1 MDKVLLV
8 SVIALAVALLSML
21 VNLALVWKISDLKSK
36 LERLDVTVSDRT
48 GTLHLDDVEISNQL
62 NKLEC
67 NTKDAFEKL
76 TNHLTRHDDQID
88 KLVDGYKALEIIVN
102 KHTKQLEDL
111 GNFAGITT
119 GELRV
124 LEQKIYNSCKSK
136 ELPESEPIT
145 KQIRERIED
154 ASLRSNVK
162 TNNIEINSLGTR
174 VSILE
179 NKLKEFV
186 NKRHDILV
194 EQNDAV
200 NRLCKMEH
208 RVAKLLEGFD
218 TFKDGINRVVNN
230 HMVEVDRR
238 IRNRMIPVEEV
249 DIRKYKPDRRRK
261 DNYYRK
267 PNKSNVI
274 IDEFASDIIE

>member
-36 LERLDVTVSDRT
+36 LEWLDVTVSDRT

-76 TNHLTRHDDQID
+76 TNHLTRHDDEID
-88 KLVDGYKALEIIVN
+88 RVVKKYEEMETRVA
-102 KHTKQLEDL
+102 KHTGQLEDL

-124 LEQKIYNSCKSK
+124 LEQKIYNSCKPK
-136 ELPESEPIT
+136 ELPEPEPIT
-145 KQIRERIED
+145 NQIEE
-154 ASLRSNVK
+154 ASLKSNVK
-162 TNNIEINSLGTR
+162 TNTIEINSLVTR

-179 NKLKEFV
+179 NQIKRNLTENGLVARV
-186 NKRHDILV
+186 NK
-194 EQNDAV
+194 
-200 NRLCKMEH
+200 
-208 RVAKLLEGFD
+208 LEC
-218 TFKDGINRVVNN
+218 R
-230 HMVEVDRR
+230 
-238 IRNRMIPVEEV
+238 VEEE
-249 DIRKYKPDRRRK
+249 DIRKVKPDRRRK

-274 IDEFASDIIE
+274 SDEFASDIIE

>member
-21 VNLALVWKISDLKSK
+21 VNLALVWKISDLKNK
-36 LERLDVTVSDRT
+36 LEWLDVTVSDRT
-48 GTLHLDDVEISNQL
+48 STLHLDDVEISNQL
-62 NKLEC
+62 NKLEF

-76 TNHLTRHDDQID
+76 TNHLIRHDDEID
-88 KLVDGYKALEIIVN
+88 RVVKKYEEMETRVA
-102 KHTKQLEDL
+102 KHTDQLEDL

-124 LEQKIYNSCKSK
+124 LEQKIYNSCRPK
-136 ELPESEPIT
+136 ELPEPEPIT
-145 KQIRERIED
+145 KQISERIEE
-154 ASLRSNVK
+154 ASLKVNVK
-162 TNNIEINSLGTR
+162 TNNIEIRSLGNR

-179 NKLKEFV
+179 NQIKRNLTENDLVARV
-186 NKRHDILV
+186 NK
-194 EQNDAV
+194 
-200 NRLCKMEH
+200 
-208 RVAKLLEGFD
+208 LEC
-218 TFKDGINRVVNN
+218 R
-230 HMVEVDRR
+230 
-238 IRNRMIPVEEV
+238 VEEA
-249 DIRKYKPDRRRK
+249 DIHKHKPDRKRK

>member
-36 LERLDVTVSDRT
+36 LEWLDVTVSDRT
-48 GTLHLDDVEISNQL
+48 STLHLDDAEISNQL

-76 TNHLTRHDDQID
+76 TNHLTRHDDEID
-88 KLVDGYKALEIIVN
+88 RVVKKYEEMETRVAR
-102 KHTKQLEDL
+102 HTKQLEDL

-124 LEQKIYNSCKSK
+124 LEQKIYNSCKPK
-136 ELPESEPIT
+136 ELPEPEPIA
-145 KQIRERIED
+145 KQFEESIALCHEHI
-154 ASLRSNVK
+154 N
-162 TNNIEINSLGTR
+162 TNDFRL
-174 VSILE
+174 
-179 NKLKEFV
+179 
-186 NKRHDILV
+186 
-194 EQNDAV
+194 
-200 NRLCKMEH
+200 NRLGE
-208 RVAKLLEGFD
+208 RLSAVEIKLY
-218 TFKDGINRVVNN
+218 
-230 HMVEVDRR
+230 
-238 IRNRMIPVEEV
+238 RMSEV
-249 DIRKYKPDRRRK
+249 DIRKHKPDRRRK

>member
-36 LERLDVTVSDRT
+36 LEWVELTVND
-48 GTLHLDDVEISNQL
+48 GTSQLHKDDVEISNQL

-124 LEQKIYNSCKSK
+124 LEQKIYNSCKPK
-136 ELPESEPIT
+136 ELPEPEPIT
-145 KQIRERIED
+145 KHISERIEE
-154 ASLRSNVK
+154 ASLKVNVK
-162 TNNIEINSLGTR
+162 TNNIEINRLGNR

-179 NKLKEFV
+179 NQIKRNLTENDLVARV
-186 NKRHDILV
+186 NKL
-194 EQNDAV
+194 E
-200 NRLCKMEH
+200 C
-208 RVAKLLEGFD
+208 RVDEA
-218 TFKDGINRVVNN
+218 
-230 HMVEVDRR
+230 
-238 IRNRMIPVEEV
+238 
-249 DIRKYKPDRRRK
+249 DIRKHKPDRRRK

-267 PNKSNVI
+267 PNKSNAI

>member
-21 VNLALVWKISDLKSK
+21 VNLALVWTISDLKSK
-36 LERLDVTVSDRT
+36 LEWLDTTVSDRT

-67 NTKDAFEKL
+67 DTKDAFEIVTNNLKL
-76 TNHLTRHDDQID
+76 HGTLLDEMST
-88 KLVDGYKALEIIVN
+88 KFALLDGRVA

-124 LEQKIYNSCKSK
+124 LEQKIYNSCKPK
-136 ELPESEPIT
+136 ELPEPELIT
-145 KQIRERIED
+145 KQISERIEE
-154 ASLRSNVK
+154 ASLKVNVK
-162 TNNIEINSLGTR
+162 TNNIEINSLGNR

-179 NKLKEFV
+179 NQIKRNLTENNLVARV
-186 NKRHDILV
+186 NKLERQVSIL
-194 EQNDAV
+194 E
-200 NRLCKMEH
+200 R
-208 RVAKLLEGFD
+208 GY
-218 TFKDGINRVVNN
+218 TSFKGSINRVVDN
-230 HMVEVDRR
+230 HMVEIDRR

-249 DIRKYKPDRRRK
+249 DIRKHKPDRKRK
-261 DNYYRK
+261 NNYYRK

>member
-21 VNLALVWKISDLKSK
+21 VNLALVWKISDLKNK
-36 LERLDVTVSDRT
+36 LEWVELTVNDRT
-48 GTLHLDDVEISNQL
+48 SQLHKDDVEISNQL

-67 NTKDAFEKL
+67 DTKDAFEIVTNNLKL
-76 TNHLTRHDDQID
+76 HGTLLDEMSTKFALLDGR
-88 KLVDGYKALEIIVN
+88 VD

-124 LEQKIYNSCKSK
+124 LEQKIYNSCKPK
-136 ELPESEPIT
+136 ESPEPEPIT
-145 KQIRERIED
+145 LRIEE
-154 ASLRSNVK
+154 AKN
-162 TNNIEINSLGTR
+162 R
-174 VSILE
+174 VENRLEILE
-179 NKLKEFV
+179 NK
-186 NKRHDILV
+186 RWDILK
-194 EQNDAV
+194 EQNDIV
-200 NRLCKMEH
+200 TRMSKIEH
-208 RVAKLLEGFD
+208 RVSKLYEGFD
-218 TFKDGINRVVNN
+218 TFKGGINRVLDH

-249 DIRKYKPDRRRK
+249 DIRKHKPDRKRK
-261 DNYYRK
+261 YNYYRK

>member
-21 VNLALVWKISDLKSK
+21 VNLALVWKISDLKNR
-36 LERLDVTVSDRT
+36 LEWSVVTVGDRT
-48 GTLHLDDVEISNQL
+48 STLHLDDVEISNQL

-76 TNHLTRHDDQID
+76 TNHLTRHDDEID
-88 KLVDGYKALEIIVN
+88 RVVKKYEEMETRVA
-102 KHTKQLEDL
+102 KHTDQLEDL

-124 LEQKIYNSCKSK
+124 LEQKIYNSCKPK
-136 ELPESEPIT
+136 ELPEPEPII
-145 KQIRERIED
+145 KQIED
-154 ASLRSNVK
+154 
-162 TNNIEINSLGTR
+162 TIEINSLGTR
-174 VSILE
+174 LAILE
-179 NKLKEFV
+179 NQIKRNLTENDLVARV
-186 NKRHDILV
+186 NKLECRV
-194 EQNDAV
+194 E
-200 NRLCKMEH
+200 
-208 RVAKLLEGFD
+208 
-218 TFKDGINRVVNN
+218 
-230 HMVEVDRR
+230 
-238 IRNRMIPVEEV
+238 EEV
-249 DIRKYKPDRRRK
+249 DIRKHKPDRRRK

>member
-36 LERLDVTVSDRT
+36 LEWLDVTVSDRT

-76 TNHLTRHDDQID
+76 TNHLTRHDDEID
-88 KLVDGYKALEIIVN
+88 RVVKKYEEMETRVAR
-102 KHTKQLEDL
+102 HTKQLEDL

-124 LEQKIYNSCKSK
+124 LEQKIYNSCKPK
-136 ELPESEPIT
+136 ELPEPEPIV
-145 KQIRERIED
+145 KQISSRIED

-162 TNNIEINSLGTR
+162 TNNIEIHSLGNR

-179 NKLKEFV
+179 NR
-186 NKRHDILV
+186 RHDFTTRIGNV
-194 EQNDAV
+194 ED
-200 NRLCKMEH
+200 
-208 RVAKLLEGFD
+208 RVSKLEDKVSEMYETIDKVKLDVVYHTLALNSKIVQVVGG
-218 TFKDGINRVVNN
+218 KDVTPK
-230 HMVEVDRR
+230 EVKSDH
-238 IRNRMIPVEEV
+238 
-249 DIRKYKPDRRRK
+249 KRK
-261 DNYYRK
+261 DDYYRK
-267 PNKSNVI
+267 PNKGDV
-274 IDEFASDIIE
+274 FK

>member
-21 VNLALVWKISDLKSK
+21 VNLALVWRISDLKHQIEWLEKGPIDDLKYHLAKNIDRITK
-36 LERLDVTVSDRT
+36 LE
-48 GTLHLDDVEISNQL
+48 N
-62 NKLEC
+62 

-76 TNHLTRHDDQID
+76 TNHLIRHDDEID
-88 KLVDGYKALEIIVN
+88 RVVKKYEEMETRVA
-102 KHTKQLEDL
+102 KHTGQLEDL

-124 LEQKIYNSCKSK
+124 LEQKIYNSCKPK
-136 ELPESEPIT
+136 ELPEPEPIT
-145 KQIRERIED
+145 KQISERIEE
-154 ASLRSNVK
+154 ASLKVNVK
-162 TNNIEINSLGTR
+162 TNNIEIHSLGNR

-179 NKLKEFV
+179 NQIKRNLTENDLVARV
-186 NKRHDILV
+186 NK
-194 EQNDAV
+194 
-200 NRLCKMEH
+200 
-208 RVAKLLEGFD
+208 LEC
-218 TFKDGINRVVNN
+218 R
-230 HMVEVDRR
+230 
-238 IRNRMIPVEEV
+238 VEEA
-249 DIRKYKPDRRRK
+249 DIRKHKPDRRRK

>member
-36 LERLDVTVSDRT
+36 LEWLDVTVSDRT

-67 NTKDAFEKL
+67 NTKDAFEIVTNNLKL
-76 TNHLTRHDDQID
+76 HGTLLDEMST
-88 KLVDGYKALEIIVN
+88 KLASLDGQVS
-102 KHTKQLEDL
+102 KHNKQLEDL

-136 ELPESEPIT
+136 ESPEPEPIT
-145 KQIRERIED
+145 KQIED
-154 ASLRSNVK
+154 ASLRSNIT

-174 VSILE
+174 LAILE
-179 NKLKEFV
+179 NQIKRNLTENDLVARV
-186 NKRHDILV
+186 NK
-194 EQNDAV
+194 
-200 NRLCKMEH
+200 
-208 RVAKLLEGFD
+208 LEC
-218 TFKDGINRVVNN
+218 R
-230 HMVEVDRR
+230 
-238 IRNRMIPVEEV
+238 VEEE
-249 DIRKYKPDRRRK
+249 DIRKHKPDRRRK

>member
-21 VNLALVWKISDLKSK
+21 VNLALVWKISDLKNR
-36 LERLDVTVSDRT
+36 LEWVDLTVNDRT
-48 GTLHLDDVEISNQL
+48 SQLHKDDVEISNQL

-67 NTKDAFEKL
+67 DTKDAFEKL
-76 TNHLTRHDDQID
+76 TNHLIRHDDEID
-88 KLVDGYKALEIIVN
+88 RVAKKYEEMETRVA
-102 KHTKQLEDL
+102 KHTGQLEDL

-124 LEQKIYNSCKSK
+124 LEQKIYNSCKPK
-136 ELPESEPIT
+136 ELPEPEPIT
-145 KQIRERIED
+145 KQISERIEE
-154 ASLRSNVK
+154 ASLKVNVK
-162 TNNIEINSLGTR
+162 TNNIEIDRLGTR
-174 VSILE
+174 LSILE
-179 NKLKEFV
+179 NKLEEFV

-218 TFKDGINRVVNN
+218 SFKGGINRVLDH

-249 DIRKYKPDRRRK
+249 DIRKHKPDRRRK